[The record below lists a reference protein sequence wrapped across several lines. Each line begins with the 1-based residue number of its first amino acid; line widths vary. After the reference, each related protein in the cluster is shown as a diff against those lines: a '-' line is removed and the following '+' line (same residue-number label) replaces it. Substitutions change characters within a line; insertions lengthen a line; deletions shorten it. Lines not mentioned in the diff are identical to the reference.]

1 MSEYDDATYGDR
13 IAEVYDEFYPELDHH
28 VVPLLAELAGKGR
41 ALELGIGTGRV
52 ALPLR
57 AAGVNVEGIDAS
69 AAMVARMRAKPGGE
83 GIPVAIGSFAD
94 VDVEG
99 EFSLVFVAFNTFF
112 GLHSQDEQVR
122 CFQGVARRL
131 APGGAFLVEAFVP
144 DMARFVR
151 GQNLSIGQTG
161 PGYLMLDAARLDRL
175 NQRVTTQHVVLSEA
189 GVRMYPV
196 ELRFAW
202 PAELDLMA
210 RIAGLRLRDRWGGWG
225 KEPFTADSGNHVSV
239 YVRD

>member
-13 IAEVYDEFYPELDHH
+13 IAEVYDEFYPELDHR

-52 ALPLR
+52 GLPLQ

-69 AAMVARMRAKPGGE
+69 AAMVARLRAKPGGE
-83 GIPVAIGSFAD
+83 RIPVAIGSFVD
-94 VDVEG
+94 VNVEG
-99 EFSLVFVAFNTFF
+99 EFSLVFVVFNTFF
-112 GLHSQDEQVR
+112 GLGSQDEQVR
-122 CFQGVARRL
+122 CFQGVAQRL

-151 GQNLSIGQTG
+151 GQNLSIGQMG
-161 PGYLMLDAARLDRL
+161 PGHVMLDAARLDRL
-175 NQRVTTQHVVLSEA
+175 NQRVVTQHVVLSEA
-189 GVRMYPV
+189 GVRTYPV
-196 ELRFAW
+196 QLRFAW

-225 KEPFTADSGNHVSV
+225 KEPFAVDSGGHISV
-239 YVRD
+239 YVRQ